1 MMWEGV
7 VWCPRRRRN
16 SLDLLYRKVEDSV
29 VNYVLV
35 LFGEEDVQGPAVG
48 HLHGEEGL
56 VDLQLEQGGQKCPGQ
71 ILLHHN
77 HLSSSTLVESTAPHP
92 AGEPGC
98 LDGLAGVLGK
108 IWATAL

>member
-1 MMWEGV
+1 MWEGV
-7 VWCPRRRRN
+7 VWSQKRRRS
-16 SLDLLYRKVEDSV
+16 SLDLEEEG
-29 VNYVLV
+29 LV
-35 LFGEEDVQGPAVG
+35 DLQLE
-48 HLHGEEGL
+48 HGEEGL
-56 VDLQLEQGGQKCPGQ
+56 VDLQLEHGGQKCPGQ

-77 HLSSSTLVESTAPHP
+77 HLSSSTLVESIAPHP